1 VEENRLSTPFSVV
14 EDLLWG
20 LVGGAVLLIFR
31 RASSH
36 AAKAVM
42 NTPAN
47 KQPKASPTARPV
59 ESPLELPDADDVAD
73 WVPELAA
80 VVCMSL
86 VAVDD
91 ST

>member
-1 VEENRLSTPFSVV
+1 
-14 EDLLWG
+14 
-20 LVGGAVLLIFR
+20 
-31 RASSH
+31 
-36 AAKAVM
+36 M

-47 KQPKASPTARPV
+47 RQPKASPTARPV
-59 ESPLELPDADDVAD
+59 ESPLELADADDVAD